1 MVKRMVLVLVA
12 FSALSACAHAQPP
25 ELKFPTFDH
34 LRAQATESV
43 DFSLS
48 PLPLKLAGW
57 FIHDDDANSA
67 AVKSIFNG
75 LHGLHVMHYEFAA
88 DDVYSHAD
96 IDAVRAQLEQR
107 GWTSIARVRDQK
119 KSQDVD
125 VYLAYE
131 SNRITGLAIVAS
143 EPRQFTIVHASGS
156 LDMKQVD
163 ALRMH
168 LDLDRHNPSGR
179 QGSYPLL

>member
-1 MVKRMVLVLVA
+1 MVKRMVLVLVV
-12 FSALSACAHAQPP
+12 FGALSACARAQPP
-25 ELKFPTFDH
+25 ELKLPTFDH

-43 DFSLS
+43 DLSLS
-48 PLPLKLAGW
+48 PLLLQLAGW
-57 FIHDDDANSA
+57 FMHDDDANSA
-67 AVKSIFNG
+67 AVKSIFHG

-88 DDVYSHAD
+88 DDVYSQAD

-119 KSQDVD
+119 RSQDVD

-131 SNRITGLAIVAS
+131 SDRINGLAIVAG

-168 LDLDRHNPSGR
+168 FDLDRHDPSAT
-179 QGSYPLL
+179 QGPHPLL